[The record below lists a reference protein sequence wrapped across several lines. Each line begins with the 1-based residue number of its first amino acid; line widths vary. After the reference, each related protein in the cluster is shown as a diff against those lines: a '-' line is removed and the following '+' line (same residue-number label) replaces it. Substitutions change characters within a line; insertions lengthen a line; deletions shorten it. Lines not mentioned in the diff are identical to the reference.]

1 MSGVAPQNGHLDG
14 HCVCSASG
22 QRLTRRD
29 VVCSLKPTIDLRMRR
44 AGFTLGR
51 QFRARLIQDKGDMS
65 MKMLKNI
72 DVQFVAGFG
81 PVVRDPAASRKFYSE
96 ALGLSFKE
104 ETNGYL
110 HTDGLDGVKHFA
122 LWPLAQAAES
132 CFGTDQWPGN
142 LPVPQGWIEFDVV
155 DIKKATAELK
165 SQGYK
170 LLVATQK
177 EPWGQIVT
185 RLLGPEG
192 LLVGI
197 THTPSMRK

>member
-1 MSGVAPQNGHLDG
+1 
-14 HCVCSASG
+14 
-22 QRLTRRD
+22 
-29 VVCSLKPTIDLRMRR
+29 
-44 AGFTLGR
+44 
-51 QFRARLIQDKGDMS
+51 
-65 MKMLKNI
+65 MKSPKNI
-72 DVQFVAGFG
+72 DVLFVAGFG
-81 PVVRDPAASRKFYSE
+81 PIVPDPAASRKFYSE

-110 HTDGLDGVKHFA
+110 HTAELAGVKHVA

-132 CFGTDQWPGN
+132 CFGSDQWPSSH
-142 LPVPQGWIEFDVV
+142 PVPQGWIEFDVG
-155 DIKKATAELK
+155 DIEKATAELK

-170 LLVATQK
+170 LLVAAQK

>member
-1 MSGVAPQNGHLDG
+1 
-14 HCVCSASG
+14 
-22 QRLTRRD
+22 
-29 VVCSLKPTIDLRMRR
+29 
-44 AGFTLGR
+44 
-51 QFRARLIQDKGDMS
+51 
-65 MKMLKNI
+65 MKTPKNI
-72 DVQFVAGFG
+72 DVLFVAGFG
-81 PVVRDPAASRKFYSE
+81 PIVRDAGASRKFYSE
-96 ALGLSFKE
+96 TLGLSFEE

-110 HTDGLDGVKHFA
+110 HTGALDGVKHFA

-132 CFGTDQWPGN
+132 CFGKDQWPDN
-142 LPVPQGWIEFDVV
+142 HSVPQAWIEFDVG
-155 DIKKATAELK
+155 DIEKATAELK

-185 RLLGPEG
+185 RLMGPEG

>member
-1 MSGVAPQNGHLDG
+1 MKTPQ
-14 HCVCSASG
+14 
-22 QRLTRRD
+22 
-29 VVCSLKPTIDLRMRR
+29 
-44 AGFTLGR
+44 
-51 QFRARLIQDKGDMS
+51 
-65 MKMLKNI
+65 NI
-72 DVQFVAGFG
+72 DVLFVAGFG
-81 PVVRDPAASRKFYSE
+81 PIVRDPAASRKFYSH
-96 ALGLSFKE
+96 ALGLSFEE

-110 HTDGLDGVKHFA
+110 HTGELDGVKHFA
-122 LWPLAQAAES
+122 LWPLAQAAVS
-132 CFGTDQWPGN
+132 CFGADQWPDN
-142 LPVPQGWIEFDVV
+142 LPLPQAWIEFDVG
-155 DIKKATAELK
+155 DIEKATAELK